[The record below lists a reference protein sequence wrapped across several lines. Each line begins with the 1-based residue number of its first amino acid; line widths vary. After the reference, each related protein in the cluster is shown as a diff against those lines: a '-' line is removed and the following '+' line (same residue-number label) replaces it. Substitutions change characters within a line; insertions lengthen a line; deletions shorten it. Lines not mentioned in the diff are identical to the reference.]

1 MSFFKKLILFL
12 TVAGLMIPSF
22 AFAKFGLEDASQ
34 GTGLIKAGETVSQ
47 DTVPE
52 LIGSIVGIVLSF
64 VGAIFFLIILYAG
77 FLWMTAFGSSEKA
90 DKAKSILEH
99 AAIGLLIVL
108 AAYAISRFVFS
119 ALDVGTTGGGSSQ
132 TVGTICGNNSVINN
146 AGACVT
152 QCEYEQA
159 GVCQDQSI
167 SCAKPYVSSL
177 CPGVASNRCCPS

>member
-1 MSFFKKLILFL
+1 MTAFKKIFVVLATI
-12 TVAGLMIPSF
+12 GLMIPSLSL
-22 AFAKFGLEDASQ
+22 ADSYGIEAAADTANLPKKISGASS
-34 GTGLIKAGETVSQ
+34 I
-47 DTVPE
+47 PE
-52 LIGSIVGIVLSF
+52 LIGSIVGVVLSF
-64 VGAIFFLIILYAG
+64 VGAIFFLLILYAG